1 MWTAR
6 ERGGRRAGAGAAP
19 RAVGGPSG
27 QPSGLGGVGWEG
39 RRSRGPAEGGG
50 GMGASS
56 RRSSAAAGRV
66 ERWLGARTQERAV
79 RRRVR
84 WCQGRPR
91 TALAVGTTAHA
102 SLIAFCWLADP
113 RSRNRKK
120 PGVGPEPPAPLP
132 LAFLCPSD
140 AGLAPTRPGLL
151 LCRALDPAPHPPLSP
166 PPLPLP
172 PGALPF
178 KRPGS

>member
-19 RAVGGPSG
+19 RALGGLSG

-39 RRSRGPAEGGG
+39 RRSRGPAGGGG

-56 RRSSAAAGRV
+56 RRSSAAPGAWWRGG
-66 ERWLGARTQERAV
+66 WGARTQERAV

-91 TALAVGTTAHA
+91 TALAVGTAAHT
-102 SLIAFCWLADP
+102 SPIPFCWLTGP
-113 RSRNRKK
+113 CSRNRKE
-120 PGVGPEPPAPLP
+120 PGVGSEPPAPLP

-140 AGLAPTRPGLL
+140 AGLAPTRPRLL
-151 LCRALDPAPHPPLSP
+151 LCPALDPAPHPPLSP

-178 KRPGS
+178 

>member
-1 MWTAR
+1 
-6 ERGGRRAGAGAAP
+6 
-19 RAVGGPSG
+19 
-27 QPSGLGGVGWEG
+27 
-39 RRSRGPAEGGG
+39 
-50 GMGASS
+50 MGASS